1 MSQGGQSLGD
11 RPETIEPQGIHR
23 QAAERGQDLHAVDLA
38 VAVRVLAELGVA
50 GPVPGVLV
58 AAKLLR
64 SSCSSGLLHAVAGP
78 WLWS

>member
-1 MSQGGQSLGD
+1 
-11 RPETIEPQGIHR
+11 
-23 QAAERGQDLHAVDLA
+23 
-38 VAVRVLAELGVA
+38 LGVA